1 MTMTAERRLR
11 HADIR
16 LPMSGLREKVHP
28 EHEHLGT
35 HGKAKVACPKCKGR
49 KVKQMISL
57 FTAKTSRKS

>member
-1 MTMTAERRLR
+1 MPTYDYQCQDCGKKFTLN
-11 HADIR
+11 
-16 LPMSGLREKVHP
+16 MSISE
-28 EHEHLGT
+28 